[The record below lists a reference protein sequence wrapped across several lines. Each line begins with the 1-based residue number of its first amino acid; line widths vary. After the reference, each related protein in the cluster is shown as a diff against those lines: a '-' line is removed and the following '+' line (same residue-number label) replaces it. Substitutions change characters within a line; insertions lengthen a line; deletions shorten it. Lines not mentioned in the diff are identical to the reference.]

1 MLGVVRELVNCTL
14 LLLIMQHMKA
24 HVGSVPTGCVV
35 ISLLVDSGGLGE
47 RGLDEAAAA
56 ILVDSGLCV
65 FVVSLV
71 FGGMARFCVCLFSV
85 RRVIP

>member
-14 LLLIMQHMKA
+14 LLLMQHMKA

-65 FVVSLV
+65 FVSLV